1 MCGIV
6 GYIGHRNV
14 TDVLVKGLQSLE
26 YRGYDSAGI
35 AVINY
40 PDEEQTLRTPAVHIV
55 KGVGKVAELK
65 SMLAAHPVS
74 GHQGIGH
81 TRWATHGGV
90 TETNAHPHADLSS
103 RLVLVHNG
111 IVENYRELRAELLVP
126 EEQYKSETD
135 TEVIAQL
142 LSALYTGGGAQDM
155 INALVALH
163 GRLRGSFAL
172 VIMVK
177 DIPGK
182 IYCLRKGSP
191 LVVGFS
197 EEGEALCASDVPA
210 ILPYTQDVVYL
221 DDGDIAELSAEG
233 MRFWSAAGESLEKSE
248 VHIDWD
254 VSMVDKGGYSHYM
267 LKEINEQGAVLRSSM
282 ARRLSG
288 EGEVDLSSE
297 LPWTK
302 EDALAWKRIHIV
314 ACGTSYYASLVAER
328 FLETITDLDIRV
340 DVASE
345 YRYRNL
351 PVGPDTLAVFVSQS
365 GETADTLAAERLAK
379 ARGARCLAVTNV
391 IGSTL
396 AREVDDILQLKAGP
410 EIGVAATK
418 TFMGQMAVLY
428 LLTLYVGKMR
438 GTLTEEHEQTVGR
451 ELLLLPYKIEAIL
464 QQQELLYRLAILH
477 SDARDFLF
485 LGRGVSF
492 PVALEG
498 ALKLKE
504 ISYIHAEAYAA
515 GEMKHGPIALLD
527 PRVPVVVIAPK
538 DDLHEKT
545 FSNILEAKARKAP
558 VIAIASEGDRSLDS
572 AADNVFNVPSTLPML
587 SPFLTVVPLQLFAFF
602 VAKLLGCDI
611 DQPRNLAKSV
621 TVE

>member
-14 TDVLVKGLQSLE
+14 ADVLVKGLQSLE

-233 MRFWSAAGESLEKSE
+233 MRFWSAAGDSLEKNE

>member
-233 MRFWSAAGESLEKSE
+233 MRFWSAAGDSLEKSE

-288 EGEVDLSSE
+288 EGEVDLAAE

-428 LLTLYVGKMR
+428 LLTLYVGKLR

>member
-1 MCGIV
+1 
-6 GYIGHRNV
+6 
-14 TDVLVKGLQSLE
+14 
-26 YRGYDSAGI
+26 
-35 AVINY
+35 
-40 PDEEQTLRTPAVHIV
+40 
-55 KGVGKVAELK
+55 
-65 SMLAAHPVS
+65 
-74 GHQGIGH
+74 
-81 TRWATHGGV
+81 
-90 TETNAHPHADLSS
+90 
-103 RLVLVHNG
+103 
-111 IVENYRELRAELLVP
+111 
-126 EEQYKSETD
+126 
-135 TEVIAQL
+135 
-142 LSALYTGGGAQDM
+142 
-155 INALVALH
+155 
-163 GRLRGSFAL
+163 
-172 VIMVK
+172 
-177 DIPGK
+177 
-182 IYCLRKGSP
+182 
-191 LVVGFS
+191 
-197 EEGEALCASDVPA
+197 
-210 ILPYTQDVVYL
+210 
-221 DDGDIAELSAEG
+221 
-233 MRFWSAAGESLEKSE
+233 
-248 VHIDWD
+248 
-254 VSMVDKGGYSHYM
+254 
-267 LKEINEQGAVLRSSM
+267 
-282 ARRLSG
+282 
-288 EGEVDLSSE
+288 
-297 LPWTK
+297 
-302 EDALAWKRIHIV
+302 DALAWKRIHIV

-572 AADNVFNVPSTLPML
+572 AADNVFNVPSTLQAL

>member
-142 LSALYTGGGAQDM
+142 LSSLYTGGGAQDM

-210 ILPYTQDVVYL
+210 ILPSTQDVVYL

-451 ELLLLPYKIEAIL
+451 ELLLLPYKVEAIL

>member
-142 LSALYTGGGAQDM
+142 LSSLYTGGGAQDM

-587 SPFLTVVPLQLFAFF
+587 SPFHTVVPLQLFAFF